1 MKTGLD
7 EKIRGEVKTI
17 KHSLIEEIKQDIKST
32 LQGTAYNP
40 PG

>member
-17 KHSLIEEIKQDIKST
+17 KPSLIEEVLYKMM
-32 LQGTAYNP
+32 LEW
-40 PG
+40 